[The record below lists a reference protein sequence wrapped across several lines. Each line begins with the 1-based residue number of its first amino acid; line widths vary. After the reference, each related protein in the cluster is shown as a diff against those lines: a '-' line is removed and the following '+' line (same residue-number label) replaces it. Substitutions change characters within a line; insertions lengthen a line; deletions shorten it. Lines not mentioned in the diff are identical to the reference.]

1 MPEPT
6 MSIEKKEPTE
16 EERVISE
23 WMNKNDVSFGEKFF
37 VYWVDQISELTI
49 YEDFSNQRD
58 SLKFDT
64 RGGKS
69 SMDVKRAIE
78 GTTFRKATQEEVL
91 EAHLNIE
98 NILTKEIEDRITRRK
113 EVAEIISS
121 CKEEE
126 PQK

>member
-1 MPEPT
+1 MPEPI
-6 MSIEKKEPTE
+6 MSMGKKEPTE

-23 WMNKNDVSFGEKFF
+23 WMSKNDVSFGEKFF

-64 RGGKS
+64 RGGKA

-78 GTTFRKATQEEVL
+78 GTTFRKATQEEVS
-91 EAHLNIE
+91 EAHLDIE
-98 NILTKEIEDRITRRK
+98 NILTKEIEDRITRRE
-113 EVAEIISS
+113 EVRQIISS
-121 CKEEE
+121 CEKEET
-126 PQK
+126 QK